1 MYDRYS
7 LALLLK
13 CGLENITQRL
23 SAESYIPD
31 WASFNLD
38 TEPDGTVYK
47 PDSIQKLKASTYN
60 YTLLGLNGIFCPKI
74 GGSNSFQPSSIS

>member
-1 MYDRYS
+1 VDVRS
-7 LALLLK
+7 LISTPLREM
-13 CGLENITQRL
+13 CLENITQRL

-47 PDSIQKLKASTYN
+47 PDSILKLLKHLHEYN
-60 YTLLGLNGIFCPKI
+60 YTLLGLIMVFFAPK
-74 GGSNSFQPSSIS
+74 FR

>member
-1 MYDRYS
+1 MLPLRN
-7 LALLLK
+7 A
-13 CGLENITQRL
+13 LENITQRL

-47 PDSIQKLKASTYN
+47 PDSLYIEAIKHLHEYDWMALK
-60 YTLLGLNGIFCPKI
+60 
-74 GGSNSFQPSSIS
+74 